1 MVNLELYKVFYT
13 VAKCGSLTR
22 AAEELYISQPA
33 VSQSIKQL
41 ETQLGVSLF
50 NRTHRGMELSAQ
62 GGKVIFDKVEEALGL
77 FHEAQVMLSQINSSA
92 TGTIRIGASDTI
104 FEHVLSDK
112 IVEFREK
119 YPAVK
124 IELLSGYSPQTLE
137 ALKSGEIDVAFVN
150 LPMQVDEA
158 LSLYGNF
165 SRLTD
170 VFIVGEKYAQLA
182 DKHADAPI
190 ALTELTKYPLITL
203 SKDTVA
209 TKSLNGF
216 LSSLGVNLASSIEI
230 GSFELMKRLV
240 SKGMGIGVLPR
251 EYAEKELADGSLKI
265 LQTDPALPARS
276 VGMVLSKH
284 ATVPYSLR
292 MFIELFGV
300 KI

>member
-77 FHEAQVMLSQINSSA
+77 FREAQVMLSQINSSA

-104 FEHVLSDK
+104 FQHVLSDK

-137 ALKSGEIDVAFVN
+137 ALKNGEIDVAFVN

-165 SRLTD
+165 KRLTD
-170 VFIVGEKYAQLA
+170 VFIVGEKYAELA
-182 DKHADAPI
+182 DKHAETPI
-190 ALTELTKYPLITL
+190 SLTELKKYPLITL

-209 TKSLNGF
+209 TKSLHGF
-216 LSSLGVNLASSIEI
+216 LSSLGIELESSIEI
-230 GSFELMKRLV
+230 GGFEMMKRLV
-240 SKGMGIGVLPR
+240 AKGMGIGVLPR
-251 EYAEKELADGSLKI
+251 EYAEKELLDGSLKV
-265 LQTDPALPARS
+265 LETDPQLPARS

-284 ATVPYSLR
+284 VTVPYSLR

>member
-137 ALKSGEIDVAFVN
+137 ALKNGEIDVAFVN

-165 SRLTD
+165 TRLTD

-284 ATVPYSLR
+284 TTVPYSLR